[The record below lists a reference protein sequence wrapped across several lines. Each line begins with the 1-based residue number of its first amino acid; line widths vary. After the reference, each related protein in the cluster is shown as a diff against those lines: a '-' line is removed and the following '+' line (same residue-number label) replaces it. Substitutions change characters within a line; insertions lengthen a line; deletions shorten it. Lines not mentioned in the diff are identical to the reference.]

1 MISIL
6 RQFSFSLFLLLG
18 CFGYGTF
25 GFSPSR
31 TCHSTTLLSRHA
43 QSRPFRLSAK
53 SNREDP
59 SDIPNGNAVSTN
71 SDTFESIAQLK
82 RRRLADYPSFSY
94 TVSNGRKKKRPDGT
108 RGKMKYR
115 GCGCE
120 DVRFSKPPV
129 VSIPETDRESMN
141 VLEKL
146 AFNFYGG
153 FESGLGDI
161 GISALRTR
169 LLKNRSYAKK
179 EPFALNNITVP
190 PSLSDLSYPP
200 SSQSKGLWVG
210 FPARIVTGVV
220 AYMVFPYLTSFLERF
235 VTMPPAQLDDITSK
249 FGPGVSILYGTFISL
264 TLSILYQ
271 RVKDLQDA
279 AARESALL
287 TLVTR
292 NLLSIFKADR
302 ELAIVAAQ
310 CCADQVRT
318 IVKSSRGREMMQ
330 ARR

>member
-1 MISIL
+1 
-6 RQFSFSLFLLLG
+6 
-18 CFGYGTF
+18 
-25 GFSPSR
+25 
-31 TCHSTTLLSRHA
+31 
-43 QSRPFRLSAK
+43 
-53 SNREDP
+53 
-59 SDIPNGNAVSTN
+59 
-71 SDTFESIAQLK
+71 
-82 RRRLADYPSFSY
+82 
-94 TVSNGRKKKRPDGT
+94 
-108 RGKMKYR
+108 
-115 GCGCE
+115 
-120 DVRFSKPPV
+120 
-129 VSIPETDRESMN
+129 MN